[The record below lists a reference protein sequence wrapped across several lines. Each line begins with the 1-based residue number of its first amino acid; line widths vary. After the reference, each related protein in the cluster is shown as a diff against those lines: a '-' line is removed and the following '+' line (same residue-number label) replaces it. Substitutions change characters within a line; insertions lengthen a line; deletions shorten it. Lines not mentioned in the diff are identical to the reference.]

1 MLVSAI
7 FVIGVCLYAGIY
19 LVRSQSC
26 VDGRGTDYYF
36 EKREL
41 TSSEN
46 MDKFDISDV
55 EVIAKY
61 AQSCAIQ
68 SYSVRGNWGLKKVS
82 HDEFSSY
89 IEQYDADCAN
99 CLLVYKTGWPYSGE
113 IFEVASDRH
122 ICSTGKRT
130 FETCIILQ

>member
-1 MLVSAI
+1 
-7 FVIGVCLYAGIY
+7 
-19 LVRSQSC
+19 

-36 EKREL
+36 EKREP
-41 TSSEN
+41 TSPEN
-46 MDKFDISDV
+46 MDKFNISNV

-82 HDEFSSY
+82 HDEFSAY
-89 IEQYDADCAN
+89 IEHYDADCDN

-113 IFEVASDRH
+113 IFEVSSDRH
-122 ICSTGKRT
+122 IRSTGKRT

>member
-36 EKREL
+36 EKGEL
-41 TSSEN
+41 ISPEN
-46 MDKFDISDV
+46 MGKFDISDV

-82 HDEFSSY
+82 HDEF
-89 IEQYDADCAN
+89 
-99 CLLVYKTGWPYSGE
+99 LLVYKTGWPYSGE